1 MLKLKLRIR
10 ENYKLFNERK
20 EEYNMFE
27 NIKKGFGLAMG
38 VMIAGTFVQVV
49 RELFGG
55 KPQENNENP
64 EEEEV

>member
-1 MLKLKLRIR
+1 
-10 ENYKLFNERK
+10 
-20 EEYNMFE
+20 MFE